1 MVSSSMAGM
10 INCHECGRPI
20 DEESH
25 FCQYCGHELP
35 GEEKKKDEEREIAAE
50 EKTELPVIGG
60 FLIIMSSIFVFLTI
74 WLILDQRDNSQKEA
88 FGTLFADWPD
98 WFLGLLAIFAVM
110 GIIGGISSIMR
121 KSQALAIAGGVL
133 SSFGIG
139 MAIGVIGLALV
150 AISEEEFDS
159 ALSDYSAISEEI
171 DPRTLDTLGFGWRR

>member
-10 INCHECGRPI
+10 MNCHECGRLI
-20 DEESH
+20 DEDSH
-25 FCQYCGHELP
+25 FCQYCGREPP
-35 GEEKKKDEEREIAAE
+35 GEEKKKEEEREIAAE
-50 EKTELPVIGG
+50 EKSELPMIGG
-60 FLIIMSSIFVFLTI
+60 FLIIISSAFVFLTI
-74 WLILDQRDNSQKEA
+74 WLILDQRGNGQQEW
-88 FGTLFADWPD
+88 FGTLFANWPD

-110 GIIGGISSIMR
+110 GIIGGISSITR

-159 ALSDYSAISEEI
+159 ALSDYAGISEEI
-171 DPRTLDTLGFGWRR
+171 DSKTLDKPGFGWRR

>member
-1 MVSSSMAGM
+1 MVSSSTARMA
-10 INCHECGRPI
+10 NCHECGRPI

-60 FLIIMSSIFVFLTI
+60 FLIIISSMFMFLTI
-74 WLILDQRDNSQKEA
+74 WLVLDQRGNDQQEWIWI
-88 FGTLFADWPD
+88 LIADWPD
-98 WFLGLLAIFAVM
+98 WFLGLLAIFAITGVL
-110 GIIGGISSIMR
+110 GGISSIMR

-139 MAIGVIGLALV
+139 MAIGVVGLALV
-150 AISEEEFDS
+150 AISEDEFES
-159 ALSDYSAISEEI
+159 ALSDYSAISEEV
-171 DPRTLDTLGFGWRR
+171 DSRTLNTLGFGWRR